1 MSLRLYARPLLQ
13 GHNSITLARQIPQGE
28 LLRTRRFVTIFGIK
42 AQLGRYLVVG
52 IISYLAGVASVFGVG
67 KLYSY

>member
-13 GHNSITLARQIPQGE
+13 EHTNITLARQIPQRE
-28 LLRTRRFVTIFGIK
+28 LLPRRFVTIFGIK